1 MVLLRKNSEF
11 YLIWRI
17 IGPVKRSTVLIVA
30 FGTSFVWIFRK
41 DNIRLWII
49 IKLDSLH
56 KINKRF
62 QLSTGNVLNAHFL
75 VYLNVSVST
84 NKFYK
89 SIVNN
94 GYLNKVCCK
103 NITHHYIRH
112 TKSQS
117 IITIRSTITKVSI
130 ECFLK
135 NLKIVPTS
143 PYFFNTPKA
152 VMKKTKLYCN

>member
-1 MVLLRKNSEF
+1 MLRKNSEF

-17 IGPVKRSTVLIVA
+17 IGPVKRSTVLILA
-30 FGTSFVWIFRK
+30 FGTSFVWVFRK
-41 DNIRLWII
+41 DNIKLWII

-56 KINKRF
+56 KINKRRF
-62 QLSTGNVLNAHFL
+62 QLSTGNVLNYHFP

-103 NITHHYIRH
+103 NVTHHYIRH
-112 TKSQS
+112 TKSQN
-117 IITIRSTITKVSI
+117 IIIIRSKITKV
-130 ECFLK
+130 FLK
-135 NLKIVPTS
+135 ILK
-143 PYFFNTPKA
+143 
-152 VMKKTKLYCN
+152 